1 MVFRDGCAVLVVAIA
16 LIAGGCRFYPEQP
29 PAQSVTRTSV
39 AQSATAQPAAS
50 DRDKTIARL
59 LSDADYALSRNQL
72 LTPIEDNAFDR
83 YQSVLI
89 MDSLNTRARAG
100 LQAVSLRYAELAR
113 NSISRGQFAQARGFL
128 DNAGSIDPSSQVVAE
143 TREYLRRQM
152 AAQPAAPAISY
163 KPGPGEH
170 MLDAQALTRKS
181 PKIIAQLTRLA
192 NQARET
198 GELVIIHARNDA
210 EGRWI
215 YSQMRDALE
224 DFLLRGDIRIAKQ
237 PRIQFVPVL

>member
-1 MVFRDGCAVLVVAIA
+1 MVFRSVYAGSLVAVIAMLTMGCQYFPQQQQAPVEARTTPKA
-16 LIAGGCRFYPEQP
+16 AA
-29 PAQSVTRTSV
+29 PAPQ
-39 AQSATAQPAAS
+39 ASAR
-50 DRDKTIARL
+50 DRTIARL

-72 LTPIEDNAFDR
+72 LTPVQDNAFDR

-89 MDSLNTRARAG
+89 MDPLNTRAKVG
-100 LQAVSLRYAELAR
+100 LQAVSLRYVELAR
-113 NSISRGQFAQARGFL
+113 NSIGRGQFAQAREYL
-128 DNAGSIDPSSQVVAE
+128 DNAAGIDPSSQIVAE
-143 TREYLRRQM
+143 TRQYLRRQM
-152 AAQPAAPAISY
+152 AAQPATPTASY

-170 MLDAQALTRKS
+170 LLDVGGLTRKS
-181 PKIIAQLTRLA
+181 PEIIAQLGQLA
-192 NQARET
+192 KKAQDT

-215 YSQMRDALE
+215 YSTMRDSLE